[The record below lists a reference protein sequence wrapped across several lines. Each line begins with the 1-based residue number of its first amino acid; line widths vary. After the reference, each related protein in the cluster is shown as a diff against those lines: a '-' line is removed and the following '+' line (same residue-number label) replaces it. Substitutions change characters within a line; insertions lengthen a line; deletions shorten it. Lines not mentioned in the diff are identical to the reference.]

1 MSGGEGWRF
10 GVACGL
16 LFRSGHERIQNKM
29 MGPEAWVR
37 RSKIFCEIGAI
48 V

>member
-1 MSGGEGWRF
+1 MEVRGGVWR
-10 GVACGL
+10 VACFFG
-16 LFRSGHERIQNKM
+16 SHERIQNKM
-29 MGPEAWVR
+29 MGQEAWVR